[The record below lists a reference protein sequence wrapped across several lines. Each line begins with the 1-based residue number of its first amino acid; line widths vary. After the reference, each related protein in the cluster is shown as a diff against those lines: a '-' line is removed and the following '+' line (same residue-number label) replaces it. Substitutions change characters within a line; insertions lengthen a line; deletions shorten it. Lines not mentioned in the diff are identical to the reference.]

1 LLANI
6 ARAMRVGPEQGS
18 PEVLLMAPPVVANLS
33 DLDGMF
39 AGSIEKSKRFGH
51 YYGIFAE
58 RNGLDVLDAGSVIV
72 SSPVDGIHIDA
83 PEHAKLGKAVA
94 AKIREMIG

>member
-1 LLANI
+1 
-6 ARAMRVGPEQGS
+6 
-18 PEVLLMAPPVVANLS
+18 
-33 DLDGMF
+33 
-39 AGSIEKSKRFGH
+39 
-51 YYGIFAE
+51 
-58 RNGLDVLDAGSVIV
+58 VIV